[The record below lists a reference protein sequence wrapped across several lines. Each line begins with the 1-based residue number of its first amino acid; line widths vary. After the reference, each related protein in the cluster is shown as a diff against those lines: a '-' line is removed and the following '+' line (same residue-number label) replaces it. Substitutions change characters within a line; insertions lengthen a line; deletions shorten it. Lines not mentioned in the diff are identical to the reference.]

1 MCKDI
6 KNMVFGHM
14 VNVAILRQH
23 FNLTTLTNLDSY
35 THISTV
41 VASIEQELENN
52 IATRKELATLVKIQ
66 CTLEVL
72 LWLMVQIC

>member
-14 VNVAILRQH
+14 VNVTILRQH

-35 THISTV
+35 AHISTV

-72 LWLMVQIC
+72 L

>member
-6 KNMVFGHM
+6 KNMVCGHM

-35 THISTV
+35 AHISTV

-72 LWLMVQIC
+72 L